1 MSKWGEGDNI
11 LFSHYLIMKYI
22 CPLCKLV
29 PSSHSLTNVFEKKN
43 IIYYYTCPSQAIL
56 YYDVKGIVDHYN
68 GVLSEIPENKEWVW
82 IFDSFEFGIMHA
94 TQITVAIE
102 LAKLI
107 SNKFSRNLKKIVII
121 NPTFY
126 IIATHKLIT
135 PFLNNKV
142 RDIIEINYETKRA
155 EEIFL

>member
-1 MSKWGEGDNI
+1 
-11 LFSHYLIMKYI
+11 MKYI
-22 CPLCKLV
+22 CPLCKLN
-29 PSSHSLTNVFEKKN
+29 PNSHSLKQVFEKKG

-56 YYDVKGIVDHYN
+56 YYDVKGIVDHYD
-68 GVLSEIPENKEWVW
+68 GILSEIPENKEWVW
-82 IFDSFEFGIMHA
+82 IFDSLGFGLVHA
-94 TQITVAIE
+94 IQTNVAIE

-107 SNKFSRNLKKIVII
+107 SNKFSKNLKKIIII

-126 IIATHKLIT
+126 ITITHKMIM

-142 RDIIEINYETKRA
+142 RDIIEINHETTCA

>member
-1 MSKWGEGDNI
+1 ME
-11 LFSHYLIMKYI
+11 YT
-22 CPLCKLV
+22 CPLCQIM
-29 PSSHSLTNVFEKKN
+29 PSSHSLTKVVEKKG

-56 YYDVKGIVDHYN
+56 YYDVEGIINHYD
-68 GVLSEIPENKEWVW
+68 GVLSEMSEDKEWVW
-82 IFDSFEFGIMHA
+82 IFDSLGFSLIHA
-94 TQITVAIE
+94 MQVNVAIE

-107 SNKFSRNLKKIVII
+107 SNKFSKNLKKIIII

-126 IIATHKLIT
+126 ITVTHKLIM

-142 RDIIEINYETKRA
+142 RDIIEMNYETKCT

>member
-1 MSKWGEGDNI
+1 M
-11 LFSHYLIMKYI
+11 YT
-22 CPLCKLV
+22 CPLCKLQ
-29 PSSHSLTNVFEKKN
+29 PSSHSLKKVLETKD

-56 YYDVKGIVDHYN
+56 YYDVDGIINHYD

-82 IFDSFEFGIMHA
+82 VFDSLGFSFIHA
-94 TQITVAIE
+94 MQINVAIE

-107 SNKFSRNLKKIVII
+107 SNKFSKNLKKIIII

-126 IIATHKLIT
+126 ITITHKMLM

-142 RDIIEINYETKRA
+142 RDIIEINCESNQV
-155 EEIFL
+155 EEIIL